1 MRDLTIWLD
10 SLDPEAGAA
19 LRVISYFEELLA
31 QEVGV
36 HAIARAAAK
45 LTGCGVGI
53 SYDDRQTQ
61 IRVTADGVPATR
73 TTLDPAWLSASLDV
87 VVGTIW
93 IERDGPPQPLDPL
106 VLERAAGAVN
116 HILSRARVSTNARKD
131 ADAWCE
137 VAVDAVVSLEER
149 RHAVK
154 QLGLDPQRLRPLVL
168 AGGRVKIVEEST
180 TESFLARQGR
190 KRVAIGYTVP
200 VEELPESAL
209 AAQLAF
215 RLTADG
221 TELDPGPRVVF
232 AESAGGFLVLAQ
244 TLGPESPRHP
254 DVNALELA
262 GREAPWML
270 ETLDTFSVAP
280 SVRAAADVL
289 RVHHST
295 LQERLLRA
303 ERLLGWNIRE
313 AEGRMR
319 LHLALVM
326 RRLHRR

>member
-53 SYDDRQTQ
+53 SYADQQTQ
-61 IRVTADGVPATR
+61 IRVTADGIPTMG
-73 TTLDPAWLSASLDV
+73 TSFDPEWLSTSLDV

-116 HILSRARVSTNARKD
+116 HILSRKRVSANARKD

-137 VAVDAVVSLEER
+137 LAIDAGVALEDR

-154 QLGLDPQRLRPLVL
+154 QLGLNPQRLRPIVL
-168 AGGRVKIVEEST
+168 TGGQVKIVEEST
-180 TESFLARQGR
+180 TQSFISRQGR
-190 KRVAIGYTVP
+190 KRVAIGYTAP

-254 DVNALELA
+254 DVNALEVA
-262 GREAPWML
+262 GREVPWMIQ
-270 ETLDTFSVAP
+270 TLDTFSIAT
-280 SVRAAADVL
+280 SVRAAADLL

-303 ERLLGWNIRE
+303 ERLLGWNIRDT
-313 AEGRMR
+313 EGRMR

-326 RRLHRR
+326 RRLHRQ